1 VQDQPREER
10 ARLVVPERERVL
22 RATLDVLIL
31 KALTWEPLHGYAIVN
46 WITRATDAA
55 LLVDE
60 GTIYPALHRLHKK
73 GWIAAEWGLSDNNRR
88 AKYYALT
95 RAGRAQL
102 RTETSMWEQY
112 AIAVTKALR
121 ITRPLEV

>member
-1 VQDQPREER
+1 VIQPDGGI
-10 ARLVVPERERVL
+10 L
-22 RATLDVLIL
+22 RGTLDVLIL

-46 WITRATDAA
+46 WIGRATDSV

-88 AKYYALT
+88 AKFYSLT
-95 RAGRAQL
+95 RLGRTQL

-112 AIAVTKALR
+112 AVAVTHALR
-121 ITRPLEV
+121 ISSALKR